1 MDFICRRCNHL
12 TKEKLFRVTTE
23 DAGVVVLNMLVCSSC
38 ARLATELGLPTVEV
52 ESGRTDKG
60 KRDSVL
66 PDMPQQS
73 IQV

>member
-23 DAGVVVLNMLVCSSC
+23 DAGVVVLNMLVCSPC

-52 ESGRTDKG
+52 ESGRTDKV
-60 KRDSVL
+60 RRESVM
-66 PDMPQQS
+66 PDMPPQT

>member
-38 ARLATELGLPTVEV
+38 AQLATELGLPTVEV
-52 ESGRTDKG
+52 ESGTDKV
-60 KRDSVL
+60 KRDSVM